1 MRILLL
7 ADINSIHT
15 QKWAIGL
22 SEHGFKIGIFSF
34 TDSDSYWYEKYNIEC
49 LNKDAFSAGSDSF
62 AAKALYLLNLPKLRS
77 AIKQFKPDVLH
88 SHYASSYGLLGALSG
103 FHPFV
108 VSAWGTDLMR
118 FPSKNVLNRAII
130 KYNLRKA
137 DTICATSH
145 TLERYI
151 HNLVNRKVEVIPFGV
166 DISEFTS
173 KKKNAARSVF
183 TIGCIKALEKIY
195 NINSLV
201 IAFSY
206 LKHKYPERKLKLVI
220 IGDGSEANDLKEM
233 VKNLGLSNDVE
244 FRGKV
249 PHEDIATCINEFDV
263 FVNLSEYESF
273 GVSVVEAMACGKPVI
288 VSEAEGLKEVVSNE
302 RNGSIVNPNNIGQ
315 IVLALEKYMLS
326 ESLRETVGL
335 NANQRVKDIYNWKD
349 NLEQMIGVYNGFSA
363 LRIVKS
369 AA

>member
-34 TDSDSYWYEKYNIEC
+34 TDSESYWYEKYNIEC
-49 LNKDAFSAGSDSF
+49 LNKDASAPNTNSLVS
-62 AAKALYLLNLPKLRS
+62 KAFYLLNLPKLRS
-77 AIKQFKPDVLH
+77 VIKQFKPDVLH

-118 FPSKNVLNRAII
+118 FPSKNFLNRAII

-145 TLERYI
+145 TLEKYI
-151 HNLVNRKVEVIPFGV
+151 HNLVDRKVEVIPFGV
-166 DISEFTS
+166 DITEFARKEKTS
-173 KKKNAARSVF
+173 VECMF

-220 IGDGSEANDLKEM
+220 IGDGSEAKELKEM
-233 VKNLGLSNDVE
+233 VNSLGLSHDVE
-244 FRGKV
+244 FKGRV
-249 PHEDIATCINEFDV
+249 PHEEIADCISEFDV

-273 GVSVVEAMACGKPVI
+273 GVSVVEAMACHKPVI
-288 VSEAEGLKEVVSNE
+288 VSEAEGLKEVVCSE

-326 ESLRETVGL
+326 ETLREAIGL
-335 NANQRVKDIYNWKD
+335 NANQRVREIYNWKN
-349 NLEQMIGVYNGFSA
+349 NLKQMIGVYNNFST
-363 LRIVKS
+363 LRIVKN